1 MNGMPI
7 RVYRHM
13 MEMGAYLLIAGLWLV
28 FLAGVGIWAFLR
40 DLGSRSFGNV
50 FFVDGHI
57 AHRKLPE
64 CTVLRDMRIG
74 MLGGGDG
81 RQGLLRF
88 GAGWEDRRGRVRPA
102 IWDILSIY

>member
-40 DLGSRSFGNV
+40 DLGSGVLAMYSSWMAILPIGNCLNALCCGICGLV
-50 FFVDGHI
+50 CL
-57 AHRKLPE
+57 A
-64 CTVLRDMRIG
+64 
-74 MLGGGDG
+74 GGDG